1 MSMKHLLLLYMQ
13 LENYVI
19 NNVATS
25 PSLQYSKCYIS
36 EKWNLENWYLP
47 LVLLLLLFFIWFFF
61 LLFLKQEQQQYWPAN
76 RFHGYFR
83 IE

>member
-1 MSMKHLLLLYMQ
+1 MIKMNLKEVEHIRRRTSKYSVSGSKRCNKSSTNDNDTMSMKHILLLYMQ

-36 EKWNLENWYLP
+36 EKWNLEN
-47 LVLLLLLFFIWFFF
+47 
-61 LLFLKQEQQQYWPAN
+61 
-76 RFHGYFR
+76 
-83 IE
+83 